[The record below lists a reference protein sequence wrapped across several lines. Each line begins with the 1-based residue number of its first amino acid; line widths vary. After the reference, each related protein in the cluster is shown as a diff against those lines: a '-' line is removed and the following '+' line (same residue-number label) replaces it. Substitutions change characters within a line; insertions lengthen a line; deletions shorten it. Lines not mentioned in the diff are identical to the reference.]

1 MEGRYKLVFP
11 YRNDFRKTLIPYLK
25 NLSAE
30 NWRKV
35 HPNYSNNVAWVI
47 SHVATSEAFWIKEI
61 AFDKKSKLTVDAFS
75 TPGEIIKAYE
85 EIRMETD
92 VILNSLEPEQ
102 FDQLIEVPTFSD
114 GWIPPSVPTIRWV
127 FQHVYGHEAYHIG
140 QLAII
145 AHLNG
150 FEKPLF

>member
-1 MEGRYKLVFP
+1 MQFP

-25 NLSAE
+25 NLSEE
-30 NWRKV
+30 NWVKV
-35 HPNYSNNVAWVI
+35 HPNYSNNVAWIV
-47 SHVATSEAFWIKEI
+47 SHIATSEDFWINKI
-61 AFDKKSKLTVDAFS
+61 AFKKKSKVTVDAYS
-75 TPGEIIKAYE
+75 PPCEILKAYE

-92 VILNSLEPEQ
+92 FILNALDVVQ
-102 FDQLIEVPTFSD
+102 FDQLIEVPSFSD

-140 QLAII
+140 QLAVI